1 MASRSKDDASK
12 DGPLELAGLL
22 IIVVAVMIF
31 LVWMAGSNRIVALF
45 TPMLRAVGST
55 WAWLPSE
62 AGASS
67 ALEVYRT
74 ARVFLERPERVDFF
88 AFAAYVN
95 LAIAPLTTAIAAVI
109 FLWFC
114 ATIVRRRQE
123 VFRRFRDADD
133 LLRGISRVFTGTAP
147 ILHIRRDIAAHKDPK
162 WARQRFPEEVL
173 FEDRVAGDPLVGR
186 EPKDPSKLV
195 VKPDVIERWLR
206 GIEPSSGCPA
216 AQTSKDGKRRRSRTL
231 GWQLVDLADPADRLL
246 FKPDRPVAS
255 ESFVD
260 RFSDVGKVMFGLLC
274 AHAFGGKEGID
285 DWRKARDQL
294 NNSCRGAKHGLPN
307 LTVAQWLVD
316 KYRHNDLARKL
327 FAVHHWEYT
336 YLFELFVQAK
346 RRGKIP
352 DSEFRW
358 LKPAD
363 RSLWYVLNT
372 VGRFTPHTESAAAF
386 NMHAFERKCARR
398 KRWPLRINGA
408 TERIEPSI
416 YVKGAVQGL
425 VLEFERWVA
434 GTDENDDEWWKD
446 RHEWVVSSR
455 MVAQA
460 GAAPAA
466 PGNTE
471 AARQLSATTFDQ
483 TQSAARARAEEAQR
497 AAEIG
502 ELMGTS
508 AGAGAGTGSGVR
520 S

>member
-1 MASRSKDDASK
+1 
-12 DGPLELAGLL
+12 
-22 IIVVAVMIF
+22 
-31 LVWMAGSNRIVALF
+31 
-45 TPMLRAVGST
+45 
-55 WAWLPSE
+55 
-62 AGASS
+62 
-67 ALEVYRT
+67 LEVYRT